1 MISHEIK
8 NRIGAVLGASS
19 VLDEVKDLP
28 DAKRAELVEIILR
41 NSREM
46 RSTVENVL
54 ALSRS
59 DRDDVRQHRNVR
71 LSEAIKEAARQVRE
85 AAQAANVDIRVMPG
99 MPEIEVG
106 AAVIELCVKNYLS
119 NAIKYADP
127 RKEKRFVEISGTE
140 ESTESGEREIVVR
153 VRDNGLGV
161 PPAKRD
167 KLFQRFFRAHESIS
181 TIEGTGLG
189 LSIVRDTVE
198 SQGGR
203 AWGEFSDEGSVFAIA
218 LPLRRKPGAPETR
231 RAVEADT
238 LSA

>member
-1 MISHEIK
+1 
-8 NRIGAVLGASS
+8 
-19 VLDEVKDLP
+19 
-28 DAKRAELVEIILR
+28 
-41 NSREM
+41 
-46 RSTVENVL
+46 
-54 ALSRS
+54 
-59 DRDDVRQHRNVR
+59 
-71 LSEAIKEAARQVRE
+71 
-85 AAQAANVDIRVMPG
+85 MPG

-106 AAVIELCVKNYLS
+106 AAVIGLCVKNYLS

-189 LSIVRDTVE
+189 LSIGRDTVE

-203 AWGEFSDEGSVFAIA
+203 AGGGFADGGPACAIA
-218 LPLRRKPGAPETR
+218 RPR
-231 RAVEADT
+231 
-238 LSA
+238 